1 MGKATQKSA
10 PLSLGTKRSCPDC
23 STKFYD
29 FNKDDLVCPKCS
41 AKIDPHRLA
50 SASAIPKRAKS
61 NKENA
66 EEALMES
73 EDIVVAGSEE
83 AFESVEDL
91 DDDDDV
97 VEDTNV
103 DGEEDGDY

>member
-10 PLSLGTKRSCPDC
+10 PVSLGTKRSCPDC

-29 FNKDDLVCPKCS
+29 FNKDDLTCPKCR
-41 AKIDPHRLA
+41 AKLDPQKLNA
-50 SASAIPKRAKS
+50 PAAIPKRSKKD
-61 NKENA
+61 NT

-91 DDDDDV
+91 DDEDDV
-97 VEDTNV
+97 TDVNV
-103 DGEEDGDY
+103 DTEEEEGDY